1 MYIMCIR
8 FFSAGEREMKA
19 LSKMERNEPD
29 REYKI
34 PEPHRLITENK
45 KMRTAVWKKCR
56 WYQRKRRLERK
67 DKNHSGGFLVR

>member
-1 MYIMCIR
+1 MKTDLREPDVQYVHPV
-8 FFSAGEREMKA
+8 FSAGEREMKT

-45 KMRTAVWKKCR
+45 KMRTAV
-56 WYQRKRRLERK
+56 
-67 DKNHSGGFLVR
+67 